1 MLMYRKYSAV
11 LRDRTVS
18 RYPRESTLLLKSTT
32 KHNFQASNPT
42 PQTTSP
48 SAQAEGCSHFTLHVP
63 KWSAG
68 PVHHLQR
75 SKSPNLAPGEERG
88 GKTVGHPWGAPADS
102 GISDG
107 DPSLSKWLSIW
118 NWTQKKKLYGYSN
131 GKYSVNKKKRI
142 SWYSVCQGNKQ
153 QTIWTQHPAKAHPKT
168 PVIMSNQSKMYCFRV
183 IVLLTRRIILLK
195 SNTKHWEES
204 IYKNQL
210 FFFYLRRDLW
220 RERWMIKAG
229 KIPSASTWYFC

>member
-118 NWTQKKKLYGYSN
+118 NWTQKKKNTWTVHL
-131 GKYSVNKKKRI
+131 
-142 SWYSVCQGNKQ
+142 Q
-153 QTIWTQHPAKAHPKT
+153 Q
-168 PVIMSNQSKMYCFRV
+168 SNQIMILDFNIDRRAKTDQKKSKIWHIY
-183 IVLLTRRIILLK
+183 
-195 SNTKHWEES
+195 HW
-204 IYKNQL
+204 
-210 FFFYLRRDLW
+210 
-220 RERWMIKAG
+220 
-229 KIPSASTWYFC
+229 